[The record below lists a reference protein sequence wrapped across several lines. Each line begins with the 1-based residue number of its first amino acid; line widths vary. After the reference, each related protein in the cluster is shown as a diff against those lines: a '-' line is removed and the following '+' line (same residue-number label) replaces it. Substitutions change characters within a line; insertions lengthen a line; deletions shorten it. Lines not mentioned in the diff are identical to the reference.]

1 MGMGVQGG
9 SGRKHEVRPSMNV
22 TPLVDVVL
30 VLLIIFMVV
39 TPLLAKQMWLNL
51 PKKDEEAK
59 NEPPPSDQD
68 KPVVLTVDRDGTVRI
83 NRSAVDRA
91 GVKEKVGRVLAAR
104 SDSVIYF
111 DAHDEAD
118 YSVAVE
124 VMDQARMGGAR
135 TIAVLTEN
143 AMP

>member
-1 MGMGVQGG
+1 MGVSGG
-9 SGRKHEVRPSMNV
+9 GGRRNEIKPTMNV

-39 TPLLAKQMWLNL
+39 TPLLAKQFWLNL

-59 NEPPPSDQD
+59 QEPPPDEQN
-68 KPVVLTVDRDGTVRI
+68 KPVVVTVDRDGTVRI
-83 NRSAVDRA
+83 NQSPVSVAEI
-91 GVKEKVGRVLAAR
+91 KEKLSRIIAAR
-104 SDSVIYF
+104 SESVIYF

-118 YSVAVE
+118 YGIAVQA
-124 VMDQARMGGAR
+124 MDQARMGGAK

-143 AMP
+143 VVR

>member
-9 SGRKHEVRPSMNV
+9 GRKNEIRPSMNV

-51 PKKDEEAK
+51 PKKDEDAK
-59 NEPPPSDQD
+59 NEPPPGEKD
-68 KPVVLTVDRDGTVRI
+68 KPVVVTVDRDGTVRI
-83 NRSAVDRA
+83 NQSPVERA
-91 GVKEKVGRVLAAR
+91 ALRDKLGRIIAAR
-104 SDSVIYF
+104 AESVIYF

-118 YSVAVE
+118 YAVAVE
-124 VMDQARMGGAR
+124 VMDLARMGGAR

-143 AMP
+143 AVR